1 MEGGVRERTLTMASA
16 KGCLHTLVKVPSLGD
31 SGGSGTAREHLAL
44 QAFGT
49 GLLPF
54 PPPPPKK
61 EMMRR
66 WLQEMFV
73 SPQRTSPGGGR
84 HAS

>member
-31 SGGSGTAREHLAL
+31 SGGTGTAREHLAL
-44 QAFGT
+44 RAFGT
-49 GLLPF
+49 GLLPL
-54 PPPPPKK
+54 PPPKKK

-66 WLQEMFV
+66 RLQEMFV

>member
-1 MEGGVRERTLTMASA
+1 MVRA
-16 KGCLHTLVKVPSLGD
+16 KGCSPHIRQSTFSWGTLETLALHGSTSVASEIPEPHGHCRSLGRGS
-31 SGGSGTAREHLAL
+31 SG
-44 QAFGT
+44 
-49 GLLPF
+49 P
-54 PPPPPKK
+54 
-61 EMMRR
+61 